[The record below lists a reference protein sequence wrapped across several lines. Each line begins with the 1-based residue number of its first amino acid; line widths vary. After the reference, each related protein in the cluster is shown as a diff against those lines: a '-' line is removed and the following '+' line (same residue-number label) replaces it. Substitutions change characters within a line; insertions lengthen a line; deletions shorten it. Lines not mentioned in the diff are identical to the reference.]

1 MIDEKKL
8 IEEIKKMFVSLTT
21 ADGSAEVDVCIHSYD
36 EALYDVLNIIQELP
50 IEDEWI
56 PVEEQMPEEHDS
68 GFAKYKGTSRW
79 LPGMFEKCSDE
90 VEVTFEL
97 TNDAAEEKRIVR
109 TSHTNDGKWSIE
121 KELGFCDEKVIAWRP
136 LGEPYQGEE
145 KTK

>member
-56 PVEEQMPEEHDS
+56 PVEERMPD
-68 GFAKYKGTSRW
+68 YMQDV
-79 LPGMFEKCSDE
+79 L
-90 VEVTFEL
+90 VTYIGRDDGL
-97 TNDAAEEKRIVR
+97 HYCDDAAYFDSSNRWV
-109 TSHTNDGKWSIE
+109 WSSPSNFKYVEPEI
-121 KELGFCDEKVIAWRP
+121 IAWMP
-136 LGEPYQGEE
+136 LPEPYQGKE
-145 KTK
+145 K

>member
-56 PVEEQMPEEHDS
+56 PVEERMPDYMQKVLVTYV
-68 GFAKYKGTSRW
+68 GWDDGKYYCDGVAFYNFSSRW
-79 LPGMFEKCSDE
+79 MWALDSSYVDVKIISWMPLP
-90 VEVTFEL
+90 
-97 TNDAAEEKRIVR
+97 
-109 TSHTNDGKWSIE
+109 
-121 KELGFCDEKVIAWRP
+121 
-136 LGEPYQGEE
+136 EPYQGEE

>member
-8 IEEIKKMFVSLTT
+8 VEEIKKMTRPLTT

-36 EALYDVLNIIQELP
+36 EALYDVLNVIQELP
-50 IEDEWI
+50 REDEWI
-56 PVEEQMPEEHDS
+56 SVEERMPEEYDS
-68 GFAKYKGTSRW
+68 VFAKYKGTIKW

-90 VEVTFEL
+90 VEVTFKL
-97 TNDAAEEKRIVR
+97 TNDAAEEKRVVR